1 MAMVGLWRSGE
12 ITASWKQ
19 ESEREVEKDQ
29 LSGVIIKVWHC
40 ASLCLH
46 YFKHSVPP
54 AVLIVTNSYRCFVAC
69 RSTEIMAIICA
80 MIVLP
85 SLLRLKWTPPKHS
98 LMHFK
103 LNAGNSYRVCLSCT
117 LSLWCK
123 KSLENATCSLISSY
137 FFIQV
142 ISKWDW
148 GQIIIHILMPFWLF
162 IFSLPLYL
170 PSSFMAA

>member
-1 MAMVGLWRSGE
+1 MAVVGLWRSEE

-19 ESEREVEKDQ
+19 EREREVEKDQ

-85 SLLRLKWTPPKHS
+85 SLLRLKWTPAKYS

-103 LNAGNSYRVCLSCT
+103 LNAGNSYRVYLSRT
-117 LSLWCK
+117 LNLWCK
-123 KSLENATCSLISSY
+123 KALKMQTSSFISNS

-142 ISKWDW
+142 ISKCDW
-148 GQIIIHILMPFWLF
+148 AQMMIHILMHFWLF
-162 IFSLPLYL
+162 ILSLPSYL
-170 PSSFMAA
+170 PSSLKAA